1 MRYAVCS
8 RNGPEQLVAYPEG
21 DYLTR
26 EAAECAAQDL
36 RKHHP
41 FESEEVQQGWYS
53 TIEVVEIM
61 GMVSG
66 PCLSHF

>member
-21 DYLTR
+21 EYPTR
-26 EAAECAAQDL
+26 EAAESAARGL
-36 RKHHP
+36 RDHHP
-41 FESEEVQQGWYS
+41 FDSEEVMQGWYS

-61 GMVSG
+61 GMATGS
-66 PCLSHF
+66 CLSNF